1 MFPFKPQSVQVMCYA
16 TKDSWYTDTHTPPFQ
31 IKFSATSKVNQDDV
45 ETSHGSRG
53 DKTGK
58 LVTASLASDLELQ
71 TEWWEGARQQGFPTP
86 TDTTHPFL

>member
-1 MFPFKPQSVQVMCYA
+1 MQQKIAGTQIHTHHHFKLNLVQ
-16 TKDSWYTDTHTPPFQ
+16 Q
-31 IKFSATSKVNQDDV
+31 VNQDDV